1 MGSSLPPP
9 TPRLPVTCRRVS
21 CFGSPF
27 RIRETLRPATTAR
40 STIPVFGCLLVLAG
54 ALLQSLPARAQ
65 PAEVPVSLPDEYT
78 VKAVFLYSFGRYV
91 EWPATAFGSPSAP
104 FVIGILGEDTFG
116 GALDAVAAKK
126 TIQGRSIVVRRSA
139 SVQEF
144 RAPCQILFISHT
156 LPADQQAAAIQKV
169 QGKPVLVIGE
179 TPGFAERGGTANF
192 TVDGDRIR
200 FEINIENARRAQ
212 LRMDAK
218 LLSLGIPVG
227 TQGSATLR

>member
-1 MGSSLPPP
+1 MVAA
-9 TPRLPVTCRRVS
+9 RARRVV
-21 CFGSPF
+21 G
-27 RIRETLRPATTAR
+27 I
-40 STIPVFGCLLVLAG
+40 VLVLVG
-54 ALLQSLPARAQ
+54 VLLQSLPARSQ
-65 PAEVPVSLPDEYT
+65 PVETPVSLPDEYT

-91 EWPATAFGSPSAP
+91 EWPATAFSSPSAP

-126 TIQGRSIVVRRSA
+126 TIQGRSIVVRRFA
-139 SVQEF
+139 SVQEV

-156 LPADQQAAAIQKV
+156 VPADQQAAAVDKV
-169 QGKPVLVIGE
+169 QGTPVLVIGE
-179 TPGFAERGGTANF
+179 MPGFAERGGTANF
-192 TVDGDRIR
+192 TVDGERIR